1 MSEGESM
8 VDELVKEARAALRA
22 EAAYKRHAANVKKL
36 LPIVRA
42 EDVDKYGPAVL
53 EEMIGKLYDRGSI
66 SRWTAG
72 PVGKSKKSAD
82 APEPPES

>member
-1 MSEGESM
+1 M
-8 VDELVKEARAALRA
+8 VDELIAEARAARRA
-22 EAAYKRHAANVKKL
+22 EAAFKRHSERVKEL

-42 EDVDKYGPAVL
+42 EDVKKYGPAVL

-72 PVGKSKKSAD
+72 AVGTSKKSD
-82 APEPPES
+82 AGS

>member
-1 MSEGESM
+1 M
-8 VDELVKEARAALRA
+8 VDELLKEARAAKRA
-22 EAAYKRHAANVKKL
+22 KAAYDRHAGTVKKL

-66 SRWTAG
+66 SRWTAEA
-72 PVGKSKKSAD
+72 VGKSRKP
-82 APEPPES
+82 APAES

>member
-1 MSEGESM
+1 M
-8 VDELVKEARAALRA
+8 VDELLKEARAAKRA

-66 SRWTAG
+66 SRWTAEA
-72 PVGKSKKSAD
+72 VGRSKPKKDSA
-82 APEPPES
+82 E

>member
-1 MSEGESM
+1 M
-8 VDELVKEARAALRA
+8 VDELVKEARAAKRA
-22 EAAYKRHAANVKKL
+22 EAAYKRHASNVKKL

-66 SRWTAG
+66 SRWTAAA
-72 PVGKSKKSAD
+72 VGKSKKSPD
-82 APEPPES
+82 APTPPGVNPDGI

>member
-1 MSEGESM
+1 M
-8 VDELVKEARAALRA
+8 VDELLKEARAAKRA
-22 EAAYKRHAANVKKL
+22 KAAYDRHAGNVKKL

-66 SRWTAG
+66 SRWTADA
-72 PVGKSKKSAD
+72 VGTSKNARAASAG
-82 APEPPES
+82 

>member
-1 MSEGESM
+1 M

-22 EAAYKRHAANVKKL
+22 RAAEKRHSDRVKEL

-66 SRWTAG
+66 SRWTAEA
-72 PVGKSKKSAD
+72 VGKSKPRKA
-82 APEPPES
+82 AEGEG